1 MVTVNWEQALTVA
14 RRDSELVLCINGSC
28 RELLYFAINRLPER
42 TAAALSREDMA
53 TVKRHLISYGW
64 DFLNND
70 FVLGR
75 LLTEARTEA

>member
-1 MVTVNWEQALTVA
+1 MVTVNWEKALTVA
-14 RRDSELVLCINGSC
+14 RRDGELVLCINGSC
-28 RELLYFAINRLPER
+28 RELLFFAIDRLPER
-42 TAAALSREDMA
+42 TTQALSREDMA